1 MEVVKVMTLREVLEA
16 LNSGKTVS
24 EIAKKINKKE
34 EDLER
39 KLNNAAIKYDSNE
52 RKWKYTGIDAE
63 KSLSRV
69 ATSRVKGLDT
79 DKPYIENNRDKTF
92 QKSVLEE
99 NVDYILYKDYL
110 NIDHTL
116 LNEKKTFYLSEEM
129 YTLLKRTSREK
140 SLKINA
146 LLSVLLRKAWNTT
159 GLKEKAR
166 ATYNAHSVH

>member
-1 MEVVKVMTLREVLEA
+1 MEVNNVMTLREVLEA

-24 EIAKKINKKE
+24 EIAKIINKKE

-69 ATSRVKGLDT
+69 VTSRIKGLDT
-79 DKPYIENNRDKTF
+79 DKPYIENNRDKTN

-116 LNEKKTFYLSEEM
+116 LIEKKTFYLSEEM

-146 LLSVLLRKAWNTT
+146 LLSVLL
-159 GLKEKAR
+159 EKGMESYKI
-166 ATYNAHSVH
+166 TNKSKGDL

>member
-1 MEVVKVMTLREVLEA
+1 MTLREVLEA

-34 EDLER
+34 EDLKR
-39 KLNNAAIKYDSNE
+39 KLNNAAIIYESNE
-52 RKWKYTGIDAE
+52 KKWKYTGIDEE

-69 ATSRVKGLDT
+69 VTSRIKGLDT
-79 DKPYIENNRDKTF
+79 DKPYIENSKDKSN

-99 NVDYILYKDYL
+99 NVDYKLYKDYL

-146 LLSVLLRKAWNTT
+146 LLSVLL
-159 GLKEKAR
+159 EKGME
-166 ATYNAHSVH
+166 YYKIENKGKDDIL